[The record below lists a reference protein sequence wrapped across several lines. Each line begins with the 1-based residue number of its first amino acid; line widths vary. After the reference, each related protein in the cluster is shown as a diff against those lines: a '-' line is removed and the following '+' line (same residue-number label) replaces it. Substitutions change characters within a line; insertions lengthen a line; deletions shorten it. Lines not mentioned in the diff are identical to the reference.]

1 MYSVGAGYSDVGRS
15 RTHNEDSFYLADGRG
30 LYIVADG
37 MGGHAS
43 GEVASSMAI
52 NAASRWVGDH
62 HPILDQMREGAVNSE
77 VLEALACQAVEA
89 ANQAVFAK
97 ASEDPKCQGMGCTFT
112 LLLVVGVKA
121 VMAHVGDTRLYL
133 YRGGQVSQLT
143 HDHTMANELALAGL
157 IDKEEVPK
165 HQYAHVLSR
174 AVGTKAGVK
183 VDTLVLDVVPGDRFI
198 LCSDGLS
205 EYLED
210 EVAIAR
216 QLQGDDLE
224 TIAQELVS
232 YANTVGGSDN
242 ITAVVV
248 EIRADEPEIE
258 IVDEMSVDLSH
269 KFLALESVFLF
280 EDLSMS
286 LLTRVL
292 DACRVDDF
300 EPGDVVIAEDD
311 PCERLMVVA
320 DGVFEVHRGRAK
332 IGEMAQGEHAGVT
345 TLLSPRR
352 ARATVSARTRGRIL
366 TLGREP
372 FWKLVRLRPWLGV
385 GLLERLGR
393 QLSVDLDASIEK
405 RGDGDPSTTAPE
417 PYEQV

>member
-52 NAASRWVGDH
+52 NAASKWVGDH
-62 HPILDQMREGAVNSE
+62 HPLLDRMREGVVDSQ
-77 VLEALACQAVEA
+77 ALRDVARQAVEA

-97 ASEDPKCQGMGCTFT
+97 ANEHRKYQGMGCTFT
-112 LLLVVGVKA
+112 LLLVVGAKA

-133 YRGGQVSQLT
+133 YRAGEVSQLT

-157 IDKEEVPK
+157 IEKAEVPD

-183 VDTLVLDVVPGDRFI
+183 IDTLVLDVLPADRFM

-224 TIAQELVS
+224 AIAQELVS

-269 KFLALESVFLF
+269 KFFALESVFLF
-280 EDLSMS
+280 EHLSLA

-292 DACRVDDF
+292 DACRVDDY
-300 EPGDVVIAEDD
+300 EPGDVVIEEDE
-311 PCERLMVVA
+311 PCERLMVAA
-320 DGVFEVHRGRAK
+320 DGTFEVHRGGKK
-332 IGEMAQGEHAGVT
+332 IGEMTQGEHAGVT

-352 ARATVSARTRGRIL
+352 ARATVTARTRGRML
-366 TLGREP
+366 TLGRDA

-405 RGDGDPSTTAPE
+405 RGDGDPSTTKPE
-417 PYEQV
+417 PHEQV

>member
-1 MYSVGAGYSDVGRS
+1 MYSVGAGYSDVGRT
-15 RTHNEDSFYLADGRG
+15 RDHNEDSFYLGDGRG

-52 NAASRWVGDH
+52 NAASKTIGEAYPV
-62 HPILDQMREGAVNSE
+62 LDEMRAGKPDT
-77 VLEALACQAVEA
+77 ALLADIARRAVEA
-89 ANQAVFAK
+89 ANHAVFSK
-97 ASEDPKCQGMGCTFT
+97 AGEGPKYQGMGCTFT
-112 LLLVVGVKA
+112 MLLVAGPKA

-133 YRGGQVSQLT
+133 YRGGEVSQLS
-143 HDHTMANELALAGL
+143 HDHTMAGELALAGL
-157 IDKEEVPK
+157 IAPEEVPT

-174 AVGTKAGVK
+174 AVGTKEGVK
-183 VDTLVLDVVPGDRFI
+183 VDTLVLDVVPGDRFM

-232 YANTVGGSDN
+232 YANTVGGRDN
-242 ITAVVV
+242 ITALVV

-258 IVDEMSVDLSH
+258 IVDEMSVDLGH
-269 KFLALESVFLF
+269 KFLALGSVFLF
-280 EDLSMS
+280 EDLSMA

-292 DACRVDDF
+292 DACEVDDF
-300 EPGDVVIAEDD
+300 EVGDNVISEGD
-311 PCERLMVVA
+311 PCEKLMIVA
-320 DGVFEVHRGRAK
+320 DGRFAVLRGGEE
-332 IGEMAQGEHAGVT
+332 IGEMTQGEHAGVT

-352 ARATVSARTRGRIL
+352 ARATVNARTRGRVL
-366 TLGREP
+366 TLRRDA

-405 RGDGDPSTTAPE
+405 RSDGATPSYPPE
-417 PYEQV
+417 PHEQV